1 VEINSIHLEYELLYF
16 NVTFLMALM

>member
-1 VEINSIHLEYELLYF
+1 VEINSIHLEYEILYF